1 MHYAILRNL
10 YAVRRLGVNPRK
22 LVRMDDTGLPA
33 SIEIAW
39 GLRDR
44 PSKGPKP
51 GLSLERIVGAAVRIA
66 ASEGLAAVS
75 MGKVA
80 AELGVGTMSLYRYV
94 GAKDELLVLM
104 AEAAFATPPPPPTPG
119 EGWRE
124 GLSRWAWRLF
134 EVMRANAWVLR
145 MPITGPPATP
155 NQLAWLESGL
165 VALRGSGLSESAKMS
180 VMLLLVGFVRAEAT
194 VSTEI
199 GVAYAARGE
208 TEQQGAA
215 AYGRLL
221 ARLVTPERYPAI
233 TAAMAAGVAT
243 EEDSPERRF
252 EFGLT
257 RLLDG
262 IESLVHDQ

>member
-1 MHYAILRNL
+1 
-10 YAVRRLGVNPRK
+10 
-22 LVRMDDTGLPA
+22 MDETGLPA

-39 GLRDR
+39 GLRER

-51 GLSLERIVGAAVRIA
+51 GLSLERIVQAAVRIA

-104 AEAAFATPPPPPTPG
+104 SEAAFDAGPPALVPG
-119 EGWRE
+119 ERWRE

-134 EVMRANAWVLR
+134 EVMRENSWMLR

-155 NQLAWLESGL
+155 NQLAWMENGL
-165 VALRGSGLSESAKMS
+165 TALRGSGLTESAKIS
-180 VMLLLVGFVRAEAT
+180 VMLLLSGFVRNEAT
-194 VSTEI
+194 VSTELGI
-199 GVAYAARGE
+199 AYAASGA
-208 TEQQGAA
+208 TEQEGAA

-221 ARLVTPERYPAI
+221 ARLITPERYPAI
-233 TAAMAAGVAT
+233 AAAMAAGVAT
-243 EEDSPERRF
+243 EEDSPEIRF
-252 EFGLT
+252 AFGLE
-257 RLLDG
+257 RVLDG
-262 IESLVHDQ
+262 IEALVR